1 MSETK
6 APAYLPIP
14 YLQKDALGIPFRLP
28 GSVFDTIFLLTD
40 KPGCGAMLGWKGMSE
55 TKARAYLPSHDLQKE
70 AFFRLP
76 GNVFNTF
83 FINLQ
88 IS

>member
-1 MSETK
+1 MHWEYLSGCQG
-6 APAYLPIP
+6 AYSIHF
-14 YLQKDALGIPFRLP
+14 Y
-28 GSVFDTIFLLTD
+28 LLTD